1 MSHLVTEPRN
11 FAEVTKLLAGVKKA
25 WLEEILKEIKNL
37 IKNQTFLMN
46 DPEKGDSV
54 TPCMYVYKENT
65 LSYGSL
71 NKLKLRVLVR
81 RDSQNREIIGYT
93 WYPTA

>member
-1 MSHLVTEPRN
+1 
-11 FAEVTKLLAGVKKA
+11 
-25 WLEEILKEIKNL
+25 
-37 IKNQTFLMN
+37 MN

-93 WYPTA
+93 WYRTSSMSTLKYFLSDDSNNKVRVHQFYFIG